1 MGVCVLTYPG
11 RNSDCIFPEMKPLE
25 FHRASEVELLKAE
38 ENNIKLVLAQSI
50 RFFLS
55 LKTNKQR
62 IFTLES
68 PFALMKYQ

>member
-1 MGVCVLTYPG
+1 
-11 RNSDCIFPEMKPLE
+11 MKPLE
-25 FHRASEVELLKAE
+25 FHRATEVALLKE
-38 ENNIKLVLAQSI
+38 ERNNIKLVLAQSI

-68 PFALMKYQ
+68 PFALIKYQ

>member
-1 MGVCVLTYPG
+1 MHF
-11 RNSDCIFPEMKPLE
+11 SQKKPLE
-25 FHRASEVELLKAE
+25 FHRASDVALLKAE
-38 ENNIKLVLAQSI
+38 KNNIKLVLAQTV

-68 PFALMKYQ
+68 PFALMK